1 MKNHWLLFLIC
12 IFCCTSATYAQDIE
26 NIAEEK
32 PFVFSGAFTLYG
44 SHYHI
49 DGIPSRRKDFSWYLT
64 GNPNFRIYGIDIPF
78 NFTVSEQERSF
89 RQPFNQFS
97 ITPSYKWVKL
107 HFGYT
112 NIMWSPFTWAGQT
125 ALGAGVELSPGKFRF
140 GFLYG
145 RLNRAVEEDLTSI
158 EPVTPAFKRTGY
170 AARIGYGTETS
181 HVDVIFLKG
190 RDHLSSLDSIP
201 KETVVL
207 PMENVVFGISSKLKL
222 TETLFWDADIA
233 GSVVT
238 RDSRSEPF
246 SGDDPGFT
254 ETFGSVMNVNT
265 STNLYGAVQTEFG
278 YAGKIVK
285 IKAKYKRVEPDFMS
299 MGAYYFQTDVEN
311 ITLEPSFN
319 LLKSKL
325 RINSSIGQQRDN
337 LLKRKSFTSK
347 RLIGNMSVDW
357 TAGNIFG
364 VNALYSNYSSDQSRG
379 LKIPNEQLKQTYVAQ
394 NIMLSPRLTF
404 IKEKMSH
411 MHIVIANRQWMQDKN
426 PNTANLT
433 EYQVDNLNYTGSLIF
448 NQSALT
454 VTGSYLLTVFDAST
468 NSNRLNGFSLG
479 ANKAFFGNKLNSGI
493 NGSYTIH
500 ELNSMP
506 FADIINISSQH
517 NYNLTSHHGI
527 ALIFNF
533 LSNRGKIP
541 ASDSFT
547 EYNIDLG
554 YTYTF

>member
-1 MKNHWLLFLIC
+1 MKKYLLFFLIVFSSG
-12 IFCCTSATYAQDIE
+12 IYAQDIE

-32 PFVFSGAFTLYG
+32 PFVFSGAFTLFG

-97 ITPSYKWVKL
+97 ITPSYKWIKL
-107 HFGYT
+107 HLGYT
-112 NIMWSPFTWAGQT
+112 NITWSPFTWAGQT
-125 ALGAGVELSPGKFRF
+125 ALGAGVELNPGKLRF

-181 HVDVIFLKG
+181 HVDMIFLKG

-207 PMENVVFGISSKLKL
+207 PMENSVFGISSKLKL
-222 TETLFWDADIA
+222 SQTLFWDVDVA

-238 RDSRSEPF
+238 RDTRSDDF

-254 ETFGSVMNVNT
+254 ETFSSIMNVNT
-265 STNLYGAVQTEFG
+265 SSNFYTAVQTEFG

-285 IKAKYKRVEPDFMS
+285 VKAKYKRVEPDFMS

-311 ITLEPSFN
+311 ITLEPSLNLFN
-319 LLKSKL
+319 SKL

-337 LLKRKSFTSK
+337 VLDQKSFTSK
-347 RLIGNMSVDW
+347 RLIGNMMVDW
-357 TAGNIFG
+357 TAGTVFG
-364 VNALYSNYSSDQSRG
+364 INALYSNYSSDQSRG

-394 NIMLSPRLTF
+394 NIMLAPRFTF

-411 MHIVIANRQWMQDKN
+411 IHMVIANRQWMQDKN
-426 PNTANLT
+426 PNTAAQT
-433 EYQVDNLNYTGSLIF
+433 EYQVDNLNYSGSLIF
-448 NQSALT
+448 NKSALT
-454 VTGSYLLTVFDAST
+454 VTGSYMLTVFDASV

-479 ANKAFFGNKLNSGI
+479 ANKAFFENKLNSGV
-493 NGSYTIH
+493 NASYTLH
-500 ELNSMP
+500 DLNSQP
-506 FADIINISSQH
+506 FAAILNISSQH
-517 NYNLTSHHGI
+517 NYNLTSHHGL
-527 ALIFNF
+527 ALTFNF
-533 LSNRGKIP
+533 LSNQGKI
-541 ASDSFT
+541 ASSESFT

>member
-1 MKNHWLLFLIC
+1 MKNHWLLFIIGIC
-12 IFCCTSATYAQDIE
+12 CIHSVAYAQDIE
-26 NIAEEK
+26 NIADEK
-32 PFVFSGAFTLYG
+32 PFVLSGAFTLYG
-44 SHYHI
+44 SHYHV

-97 ITPSYKWVKL
+97 ITPSYKWIKL
-107 HFGYT
+107 YLGYT
-112 NIMWSPFTWAGQT
+112 NITWSPFTWAGQT
-125 ALGAGVELSPGKFRF
+125 ALGAGVELNPGKFRF

-145 RLNRAVEEDLTSI
+145 RLNRAVEEDLIST

-181 HVDVIFLKG
+181 FVDLIFLKG
-190 RDHLSSLDSIP
+190 RDHQSSLDSIP
-201 KETVVL
+201 KQTVVL
-207 PMENVVFGISSKLKL
+207 PMENVVVGISSKLKL
-222 TETLFWDADIA
+222 TSTLFWDTDVAASI
-233 GSVVT
+233 VT

-246 SGDDPGFT
+246 SGEDPGFT
-254 ETFGSVMNVNT
+254 ETFGSIMNVNT

-311 ITLEPSFN
+311 MTLEPSFN
-319 LLKSKL
+319 LLNSKL

-337 LLKRKSFTSK
+337 LLKKKSFTSK
-347 RLIGNMSVDW
+347 RLIGNINVDW

-364 VNALYSNYSSDQSRG
+364 INALYSNYSSDQSKG

-411 MHIVIANRQWMQDKN
+411 MHILIANRQWMQDKN
-426 PNTANLT
+426 PNTASLT
-433 EYQVDNLNYTGSLIF
+433 EYQVDNFNYTGSLIF

-479 ANKAFFGNKLNSGI
+479 ANKAFFDNKLNSGI
-493 NGSYTIH
+493 NASYTIH
-500 ELNSMP
+500 KLNSAP

-517 NYNLTSHHGI
+517 NYNLTKHHGL

-533 LSNRGKIP
+533 LSNQGKIP
-541 ASDSFT
+541 TSESFT